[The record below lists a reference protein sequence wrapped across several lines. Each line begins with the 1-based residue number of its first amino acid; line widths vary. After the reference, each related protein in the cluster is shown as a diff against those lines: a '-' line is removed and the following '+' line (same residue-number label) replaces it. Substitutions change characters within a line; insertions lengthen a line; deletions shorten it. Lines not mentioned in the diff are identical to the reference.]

1 MTQKGNSTMA
11 RIELTDLERSK
22 LAAAGRGFASKH
34 RSAQE
39 IEIAE
44 LKNAFAMARQKKTL
58 RDEFAMAAITGVMNK
73 YESILPELIAKDAY
87 AVADAMMKERVSDR

>member
-1 MTQKGNSTMA
+1 MA
-11 RIELTDLERSK
+11 RIKLTDLERSK

-44 LKNAFAMARQKKTL
+44 LRNSLAMARQKKTL
-58 RDEFAMAAITGVMNK
+58 RDEFAMAAMQG
-73 YESILPELIAKDAY
+73 LIYCNFIQQDIPDTAY
-87 AVADAMMKERVSDR
+87 GK

>member
-1 MTQKGNSTMA
+1 MIQKGNSKMA

-44 LKNAFAMARQKKTL
+44 LRNSLAMAQQKKTL
-58 RDEFAMAAITGVMNK
+58 RDELAMAALTGVMNR
-73 YESILPELIAKDAY
+73 YGSTYSIAADAY
-87 AVADAMMKERVSDR
+87 AVADAMMQERRK

>member
-22 LAAAGRGFASKH
+22 LSAAGRGFASKH

-44 LKNAFAMARQKKTL
+44 LKNSLAMARQKKTL
-58 RDEFAMAAITGVMNK
+58 RDEFAMAALILYFVTTDDCADAARFS
-73 YESILPELIAKDAY
+73 YEF
-87 AVADAMMKERVSDR
+87 ADAMMQERQK

>member
-1 MTQKGNSTMA
+1 MA

-44 LKNAFAMARQKKTL
+44 LRNSLAMAQQKKTL
-58 RDEFAMAAITGVMNK
+58 RDEFAMAALIGLLYTYGTTK
-73 YESILPELIAKDAY
+73 SIEEAY
-87 AVADAMMKERVSDR
+87 GIADAMMQERRK